1 MGGTETDMHRDYLDL
16 RGHHMANCIRSTR
29 GGATKEG
36 FLDGAGLDT
45 GSDCEQGAMFRT
57 LAIVCA

>member
-1 MGGTETDMHRDYLDL
+1 MHRDYLDL

-29 GGATKEG
+29 GAATKEG
-36 FLDGAGLDT
+36 FLDGVGLDT